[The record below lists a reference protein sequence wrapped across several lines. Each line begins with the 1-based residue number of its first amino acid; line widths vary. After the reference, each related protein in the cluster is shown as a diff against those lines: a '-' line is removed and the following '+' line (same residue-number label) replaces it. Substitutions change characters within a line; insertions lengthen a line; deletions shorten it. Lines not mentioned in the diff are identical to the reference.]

1 MKTKNLF
8 KHFLRF
14 IFLQSLI
21 TAITILFFDNFL
33 IGSYK
38 EGYDIILRNLLEDRD
53 RFYTFISNEFIKIDF
68 YLAVFVFL
76 FLVILYSTNFYS
88 IANDLSFI
96 TSKSFL
102 DEYIPIYLVW
112 SASLLS
118 FLQITRFTAVSRG
131 FLVLFTFIVP
141 FVLVLFRNSETLSNL
156 LGRNINN
163 ETFVSFNLDTESIFR
178 QIKLLQYREEIE
190 NFKLES
196 NDYFEDILKKIEIV
210 NKEKKVNLVV
220 IDLNKE
226 TILPKEFE
234 THILKLNKKIL
245 FLSDSAL
252 IFSNK
257 FIYRSERLSNRNM
270 TYINTDIQYGSRYI
284 IKRFIDIFI
293 SIFGTILLIPLSI
306 YASLFILFKDGG
318 PIVIK
323 QKRVGLH
330 GNNFSMYKFRTMKQD
345 SHKERENLNSKN
357 EKTGPLFKL
366 NNDPRLIKGAE
377 KLRKYSIDEIPQF
390 INVLKGEMSIV
401 GPRPLF
407 PEDNKFYDSNYIRRL
422 NVLPGI
428 TGLLQI
434 NERNTDNFDIW
445 YKYDIEYIENWTI
458 GLDLKIILKTPFSII
473 SSKTKGI

>member
-1 MKTKNLF
+1 M
-8 KHFLRF
+8 
-14 IFLQSLI
+14 
-21 TAITILFFDNFL
+21 
-33 IGSYK
+33 
-38 EGYDIILRNLLEDRD
+38 
-53 RFYTFISNEFIKIDF
+53 
-68 YLAVFVFL
+68 
-76 FLVILYSTNFYS
+76 
-88 IANDLSFI
+88 
-96 TSKSFL
+96 
-102 DEYIPIYLVW
+102 
-112 SASLLS
+112 
-118 FLQITRFTAVSRG
+118 
-131 FLVLFTFIVP
+131 
-141 FVLVLFRNSETLSNL
+141 
-156 LGRNINN
+156 
-163 ETFVSFNLDTESIFR
+163 
-178 QIKLLQYREEIE
+178 
-190 NFKLES
+190 
-196 NDYFEDILKKIEIV
+196 
-210 NKEKKVNLVV
+210 
-220 IDLNKE
+220 
-226 TILPKEFE
+226 
-234 THILKLNKKIL
+234 
-245 FLSDSAL
+245 
-252 IFSNK
+252 
-257 FIYRSERLSNRNM
+257 
-270 TYINTDIQYGSRYI
+270 
-284 IKRFIDIFI
+284 
-293 SIFGTILLIPLSI
+293 IPLSI
-306 YASLFILFKDGG
+306 YASLFILFKDGR
-318 PIVIK
+318 PLVIK